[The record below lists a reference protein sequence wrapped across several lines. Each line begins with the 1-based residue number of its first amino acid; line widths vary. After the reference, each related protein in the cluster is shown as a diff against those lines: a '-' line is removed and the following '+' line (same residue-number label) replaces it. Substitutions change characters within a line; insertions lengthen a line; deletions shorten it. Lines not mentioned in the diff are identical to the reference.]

1 MNAPITNS
9 RFLLPA
15 SDVAT
20 LREAL
25 APAYRVAPPAAQ
37 AEGPAYTTQGAR
49 FGSTGHFV
57 EAADGAS
64 FESIAQTLRAAQL
77 AWPVDAGRV
86 IDDRGR
92 EVDGV
97 RVVRRLDTGAHL
109 GVVSASYAPVSAVD
123 AFGALLGP
131 AVAAGAVKPTRA
143 GIINARAFLQASV
156 ALDAAEIV
164 PGDVVVPMLTGVHSW
179 DAKSATKAGFT
190 PVRIVCKN
198 TLAMAAKDLGST
210 GFSVHKRGTD
220 AAVRAKM
227 HAVGAQL
234 NQIATQF
241 QAMVKAWRFLAGR
254 SITTKDIGPLVERIF
269 EIHGDPARLRKLT
282 ATIDELAAGGRG
294 TRTPGVRGT
303 AWGIFNAFSE
313 YNEHES
319 TVRGALPEGDR
330 RWERVLTG
338 DVATF
343 NTKAQEEILVAVGG
357 VSREV
362 AKRAAVDPSAL
373 P

>member
-15 SDVAT
+15 SDVAAV
-20 LREAL
+20 REAL
-25 APAYRVAPPAAQ
+25 APAFRVSPPAA
-37 AEGPAYTTQGAR
+37 PAAGYTTHEAL
-49 FGSTGHFV
+49 FGSEGHFV
-57 EAADGAS
+57 EAADAS

-109 GVVSASYAPVSAVD
+109 GVVSASYSPVSAVD
-123 AFGALLGP
+123 AFSALLGP
-131 AVAAGAVKPTRA
+131 AVAAGVVKPTRA
-143 GIINARAFLQASV
+143 GLINARAFLQASV

-179 DAKSATKAGFT
+179 DAKSATRAGFT

-198 TLAMAAKDLGST
+198 TLAMATKDLGAT
-210 GFSVHKRGTD
+210 GFSVHKRGND

-227 HAVGAQL
+227 QAVGQEL
-234 NQIATQF
+234 NVIATQF

-254 SITTKDIGPLVERIF
+254 SITTKDIGHLVDRIF
-269 EIHGDPARLRKLT
+269 EIHGDPTRSRKL
-282 ATIDELAAGGRG
+282 ASAIDGLASGGRG

-303 AWGIFNAFSE
+303 AWGLFNAFSE
-313 YNEHES
+313 YNEHEAG
-319 TVRGALPEGDR
+319 VRGALPEGDR

-338 DVATF
+338 DVGAF
-343 NTKAQEEILVAVGG
+343 NARAQEEVLVAVG
-357 VSREV
+357 VSRDV